1 MLLDNTDQKS
11 LPALVKLN
19 SSGERQKMNNSRVS
33 TFYSNPLQCSRLE
46 SSLDRVAWWA
56 TVRGVPRVGHD
67 LATEPP
73 THHHILGR
81 AKLHNVLSQGGTWSG
96 LCLRMEMF
104 SADATSTC
112 SCLSIN
118 LN

>member
-56 TVRGVPRVGHD
+56 TVRGV
-67 LATEPP
+67 
-73 THHHILGR
+73 
-81 AKLHNVLSQGGTWSG
+81 AKSRTQLS
-96 LCLRMEMF
+96 
-104 SADATSTC
+104 D
-112 SCLSIN
+112 
-118 LN
+118 